1 MAEKLAV
8 TSYGLLGLLSFGD
21 RSGYDLVKLIAASIG
36 HFWTPAKSQIYQELK
51 RLAAR
56 GFVSERRVRQEARPD
71 KRIYALT
78 EEGRAAL
85 EEWLA
90 DPDFEE
96 DQVRS
101 VTMLKVFFG
110 AQVPRA
116 ILVARIKEVAA
127 RNEMKLAALRAIEAD
142 IKDQDEWFFP
152 YLTLRSGLLHGEANI
167 RWAEDALR
175 LLDEKEGGP

>member
-1 MAEKLAV
+1 M
-8 TSYGLLGLLSFGD
+8 
-21 RSGYDLVKLIAASIG
+21 
-36 HFWTPAKSQIYQELK
+36 
-51 RLAAR
+51 
-56 GFVSERRVRQEARPD
+56 RPD

-90 DPDFEE
+90 DSDFEE

-142 IKDQDEWFFP
+142 IKDQDEGFFP

-175 LLDEKEGGP
+175 LLDEKEGRP